1 MGTTLS
7 LGRSVNLFGKRFA
20 VVTLVLLAMAALVV
34 PPATALSIIGVSQPG
49 TGLSVAPTDPCVP
62 APLIVS
68 FAVTPTTISFG
79 QSVTLSWNVQ
89 VPSGCN
95 YLVALLGQPVG
106 LKGSLQVQPVFDT
119 SYTLTL
125 SWGPTRSLY
134 AIKTTPLVSVTV
146 PTDPSNSNRN
156 LITISSQQ
164 MVPMFVRALG
174 TVNTTVIVNTDL
186 DLSGLPNV
194 PNFESRILIADGVR
208 LVGGRTAVPGQPFQ
222 PGPLLSITDHPQSLF
237 EIQGDNV
244 RVSGVRIQGP
254 DLFVSDSTDCTGIFI
269 TDVNPTG
276 PVLAPGHIS
285 VEIDHNEISGWSHG
299 AVRVEDK
306 NNRIT
311 VLQIPLWI
319 DYASTPAEIV
329 YTLNTEPVW
338 IHDNFIHHNQHLDGN
353 GYGVAVSYG
362 GHALIERNVFDWNR
376 HAITEEV
383 GTSRS
388 GYRAYRNLV
397 LENGGLNVDLQG
409 VYHQYSQQFDMHG
422 ANNCGVETLFNNSLW
437 NCGPAGND
445 YDIRYNSVLYSA
457 GPAVK
462 LRGTPNTPSLPLPY
476 STVIR
481 FNVFAHDY
489 PVDTV
494 VSSGNAALGTSPQI
508 AGGAVEWTE
517 GAPVVQDNLTGRA
530 MYYGLQ
536 TCDFDGDGV
545 NDVFIATEQTL
556 WYCPAPSDCVTAT
569 DSGKASWVYLNSST
583 KRTDQLSLG
592 YFSGGRVCDVV
603 DGGLIS
609 VGGSGLWRQMLFY
622 RAQ

>member
-1 MGTTLS
+1 M
-7 LGRSVNLFGKRFA
+7 
-20 VVTLVLLAMAALVV
+20 
-34 PPATALSIIGVSQPG
+34 
-49 TGLSVAPTDPCVP
+49 
-62 APLIVS
+62 
-68 FAVTPTTISFG
+68 
-79 QSVTLSWNVQ
+79 
-89 VPSGCN
+89 
-95 YLVALLGQPVG
+95 
-106 LKGSLQVQPVFDT
+106 
-119 SYTLTL
+119 
-125 SWGPTRSLY
+125 
-134 AIKTTPLVSVTV
+134 
-146 PTDPSNSNRN
+146 
-156 LITISSQQ
+156 
-164 MVPMFVRALG
+164 
-174 TVNTTVIVNTDL
+174 
-186 DLSGLPNV
+186 
-194 PNFESRILIADGVR
+194 
-208 LVGGRTAVPGQPFQ
+208 
-222 PGPLLSITDHPQSLF
+222 
-237 EIQGDNV
+237 
-244 RVSGVRIQGP
+244 
-254 DLFVSDSTDCTGIFI
+254 
-269 TDVNPTG
+269 
-276 PVLAPGHIS
+276 
-285 VEIDHNEISGWSHG
+285 
-299 AVRVEDK
+299 
-306 NNRIT
+306 
-311 VLQIPLWI
+311 WI
-319 DYASTPAEIV
+319 DYGSTPAEIV

-383 GTSRS
+383 GSSRS

-422 ANNCGVETLFNNSLW
+422 ANNCGVWALFNNSLW
-437 NCGPAGND
+437 NCGPAGHD

-462 LRGTPNTPSLPLPY
+462 LRGTPEVPLPY

-494 VSSGNAALGTSPQI
+494 VSTGNAALGTSPQV

-517 GAPVVQDNLTGRA
+517 GAPVVQDNLTGRTI
-530 MYYGLQ
+530 YYGMR
-536 TCDFDGDGV
+536 TCDFDGDGI

-569 DSGKASWVYLNSST
+569 GSGKASWVYLNSST

-592 YFSGGRVCDVV
+592 YFSGGHVCDVA

-609 VGGSGLWRQMLFY
+609 VGGSGPWRQTLFY